1 MTRYFSL
8 VLEAGRALDDDGE
21 PTAWA
26 TCPDLPGAYEE
37 APTPDEARD
46 RLRALARHIIA
57 EHLLREDPLDPAVI
71 AHVAPAED
79 GADRL
84 AVAITDDDLAAIR
97 AMPLLAI
104 EQPEP

>member
-8 VLEAGRALDDDGE
+8 ALEAGRALGDDGE

-37 APTPDEARD
+37 APTPDEALD

-57 EHLLREDPLDPAVI
+57 EHILRDDPLDPAI
-71 AHVAPAED
+71 VAQTTTAQD

-84 AVAITDDDLAAIR
+84 AVAITDDDLEAVR
-97 AMPLLAI
+97 AMPLLEL